1 MQVKHVSEAE
11 ATKYEGEDSQGVT
24 IRLMISEGDGAPTF
38 STRYFE
44 IAPGGYTPRH
54 SHAWEHEVFVIGGQG
69 SVTGREGVKPLTA
82 GTSVFV
88 PGGEEHQFRNTGDAP
103 FIFTCA
109 VPNQGQR

>member
-1 MQVKHVSEAE
+1 MRVKHVSEAE

-44 IAPGGYTPRH
+44 IAPDGYTPRH

-69 SVTGREGVKPLTA
+69 SVTGPEGVRPLTA
-82 GTSVFV
+82 GTAVFV

-103 FIFTCA
+103 LLFTCA